1 MKLWLNRLPSA
12 FPRVAEAFV
21 DTGFEVI
28 ALPCVQSY
36 PLDVALDPA
45 IVDFDR
51 FDHVVVTSPESARLL
66 IDAVLSRWA
75 QWPAE
80 QQFWAVGL
88 GTAEVLRSELHLVR
102 TAASPGSESLIELM
116 RTAIRPEDRL
126 LIVSGKG
133 SGRQFS
139 ELNSLLLDPVVHLEL
154 FELVLDIDLDLQNLN
169 GIGGIVHGSA
179 ALLDAFLQ
187 LADARGLNAL
197 DYVHFVTSSDAK
209 AQLPS
214 GSRYYQM
221 NSPTPDEVRLAMQGE
236 PSVKD

>member
-1 MKLWLNRLPSA
+1 
-12 FPRVAEAFV
+12 VV
-21 DTGFEVI
+21 

-36 PLDVALDPA
+36 PLDISLDPA
-45 IVDFDR
+45 VVDFDR

-80 QQFWAVGL
+80 QQFWATGL
-88 GTAEVLRSELHLVR
+88 GTAEVFRSELHLIR
-102 TAASPGSESLIELM
+102 TASRPGSEALIELM
-116 RTAIRPEDRL
+116 RTAIRPEDRF

-154 FELVLDIDLDLQNLN
+154 FELVPDIDLELQNLI

-179 ALLDAFLQ
+179 ALLDAFLK
-187 LADARGLNAL
+187 LADAHGLNAL
-197 DYVHFVTSSDAK
+197 DYLHFVTSSNAK